1 MLDLLKKRRSIRK
14 FKQKPIEKEKIQA
27 LKKAL
32 LLAPS
37 SRNIKPLEVI
47 FLDNKEILNDISKCK
62 PHGATFLKD
71 AALGVVVLGD
81 KSKSD
86 VWVEDASIASIIVQ
100 LEAEALELGSCWIQ
114 IRNRSYDENKMAE
127 DYIKEKLNIKENF
140 KVECIIA
147 IGYKDETKDAI
158 DKENLDFSKIYIN
171 KFY

>member
-14 FKQKPIEKEKIQA
+14 FKQKPIEKEKIEA

-37 SRNIKPLEVI
+37 SRNIKPLEFI
-47 FLDNKEILNDISKCK
+47 FLDDKEILNDISKCK

-114 IRNRSYDENKMAE
+114 IRNRNYDENKMAE

-147 IGYKDETKDAI
+147 IGYKDEIKNPI
-158 DKENLDFSKIYIN
+158 NEENLDFGKIYIN
-171 KFY
+171 KFD